1 MKSSIDSSAGSA
13 ALLTRIVSERDERAS
28 SAREGASHEDRDEE
42 LWAHL
47 VAELLVQR
55 LPPPQPRKLELEA
68 SVPTRNTAS
77 VAPAGSGELA
87 APHSS
92 ASQAGAADQGTDVGA
107 PGGSDGIALPSE
119 LSAEV
124 SDERFGRLQLH
135 VARGGAGLDIVINV
149 ADSRVKALIEA
160 EHAVLIKTLKDAG
173 LRVASV
179 QIGNPTRPGTGL
191 ALDRGGAERPR
202 AGAALSKPSARRRAY
217 PSSRDEED
225 DQSSEGVDF
234 TA

>member
-1 MKSSIDSSAGSA
+1 MKSTLDLGGGAAGHAS
-13 ALLTRIVSERDERAS
+13 RVVSERDERATE
-28 SAREGASHEDRDEE
+28 ARERASSEDRDEE
-42 LWAHL
+42 LWGLA
-47 VAELLVQR
+47 VAQLLVQR
-55 LPPPQPRKLELEA
+55 LPPLPRGGEA
-68 SVPTRNTAS
+68 EPAVPTRNGAA
-77 VAPAGSGELA
+77 APAAGSGELA
-87 APHSS
+87 PPESAQGRASAAGPGTGTRAPETR
-92 ASQAGAADQGTDVGA
+92 ATGVDV
-107 PGGSDGIALPSE
+107 PSE

-179 QIGNPTRPGTGL
+179 QIGSSSQPGTGL
-191 ALDRGGAERPR
+191 ALDRAGAERPR
-202 AGAALSKPSARRRAY
+202 AGAALPKPNARRRVY
-217 PSSRDEED
+217 PTSREEEEP
-225 DQSSEGVDF
+225 QSSEGVDF

>member
-1 MKSSIDSSAGSA
+1 MKSTLDFGA
-13 ALLTRIVSERDERAS
+13 ATAAHASRVVSERDERAD
-28 SAREGASHEDRDEE
+28 SARERAGREDHDEE
-42 LWAHL
+42 LWL
-47 VAELLVQR
+47 LSVAQLLVQR
-55 LPPPQPRKLELEA
+55 LPPPPRGGEDA
-68 SVPTRNTAS
+68 PAVPSRNGA
-77 VAPAGSGELA
+77 ALAAAGSGELA
-87 APHSS
+87 PPENPEA
-92 ASQAGAADQGTDVGA
+92 QAGAAGHGTSAKARATGSAGVDV
-107 PGGSDGIALPSE
+107 PSE
-119 LSAEV
+119 LCAEV

-179 QIGNPTRPGTGL
+179 QIGNSSPPGTGF
-191 ALDRGGAERPR
+191 ALDRVGAERPR
-202 AGAALSKPSARRRAY
+202 AGAALTKPNARRRVY
-217 PSSRDEED
+217 PSSRDEEA

>member
-1 MKSSIDSSAGSA
+1 MKSSLDSPSASA
-13 ALLTRIVSERDERAS
+13 AHASRAVSERDESAA
-28 SAREGASHEDRDEE
+28 SARERAGGEEHDDE
-42 LWAHL
+42 LWAL
-47 VAELLVQR
+47 AVAQLLVQR
-55 LPPPQPRKLELEA
+55 LPPRSAENESP
-68 SVPTRNTAS
+68 VPTRNGG
-77 VAPAGSGELA
+77 VLAPTGSGELA
-87 APHSS
+87 AAENAGTS
-92 ASQAGAADQGTDVGA
+92 AGPAGHGASAQASGTR
-107 PGGSDGIALPSE
+107 SDGIELPSQ

-179 QIGNPTRPGTGL
+179 QIGNSSQPGTGL
-191 ALDRGGAERPR
+191 ALDRVGVERPR
-202 AGAALSKPSARRRAY
+202 AGAALSKPNARRRTY
-217 PSSRDEED
+217 PSSREEDD

>member
-1 MKSSIDSSAGSA
+1 MKSTLDIGAGA
-13 ALLTRIVSERDERAS
+13 AAHASRAVSERDERAA
-28 SAREGASHEDRDEE
+28 SARERASSEDHEE
-42 LWAHL
+42 LWALAVAQL
-47 VAELLVQR
+47 VVQR
-55 LPPPQPRKLELEA
+55 LPPLPRGGEA
-68 SVPTRNTAS
+68 ESPVPTRNGA
-77 VAPAGSGELA
+77 APAKAGSGEVA
-87 APHSS
+87 TAEN
-92 ASQAGAADQGTDVGA
+92 AEAQAGAAGHGTGA
-107 PGGSDGIALPSE
+107 KAATTRALGIDLPSE

-179 QIGNPTRPGTGL
+179 QIGNSSQPGTGL
-191 ALDRGGAERPR
+191 ALDRVVAERPR
-202 AGAALSKPSARRRAY
+202 ASAALSKPNARRRAY
-217 PSSRDEED
+217 PNSREEEEN
-225 DQSSEGVDF
+225 QSSEGLDF

>member
-1 MKSSIDSSAGSA
+1 MKSSLDHHVGSA
-13 ALLTRIVSERDERAS
+13 AQLARIVSERDERAA
-28 SAREGASHEDRDEE
+28 SARRNAEREEPHDE
-42 LWAHL
+42 LWAL
-47 VAELLVQR
+47 AVAELLVQR
-55 LPPPQPRKLELEA
+55 LPPLPRGAEA
-68 SVPTRNTAS
+68 EPSAPTGNIA
-77 VAPAGSGELA
+77 AALPNGSGELA
-87 APHSS
+87 TPESAQAQASS
-92 ASQAGAADQGTDVGA
+92 TGHGASIGA
-107 PGGSDGIALPSE
+107 PGGGSDGVEVPSQ

-124 SDERFGRLQLH
+124 SDERFGRLQLQ

-179 QIGNPTRPGTGL
+179 QIGSSSRPGTAL
-191 ALDRGGAERPR
+191 ALDRVGAERPR
-202 AGAALSKPSARRRAY
+202 AGAALLKQNARRRAY